1 MKVNY
6 EVNADNQIV
15 GYRSVPFYESE
26 PYIEIPTESIIHL
39 GVSTVVDGVFYENKE
54 AFEKAQAA
62 IKARNA
68 ILTEISTLK
77 RSLADT
83 DYESLKFSEGEMTA
97 EEFEPYKVQR
107 HQWRLRIRELEEQ
120 LKGNN

>member
-6 EVNADNQIV
+6 EVNADNQII

-26 PYIEIPTESIIHL
+26 PYIEVPTEGIIHL
-39 GVSTVVDGVFYENKE
+39 GISTVIDGVFYENEE
-54 AFEKAQAA
+54 AFEEAQAV
-62 IKARNA
+62 IRARNA

-77 RSLADT
+77 RSLANT
-83 DYESLKFSEGEMTA
+83 DYESLKFAEGEMTA
-97 EEFEPYKVQR
+97 EEFEPYRTQR

-120 LKGNN
+120 LEGAE